1 MVRTVSV
8 RQVAQL
14 PLYQQCPMGRPVRH
28 QEASKKQGD
37 RLSNDR
43 YRRFNSNC
51 NNNKIGLL
59 GELGWEQSNDT
70 GAEPRRAS
78 GTGPSMLRVDNIH
91 LAFGGVKALSGV
103 SVHAERG
110 RITSVIGPN
119 GAGKTSL
126 FNVISGFYK
135 SQQGTVTLDGQSI
148 TRLRPSE
155 RASCGMS
162 RTFQNIALFHG
173 MSVLDN
179 IKLGAHI
186 NLKSGVFSAGFRL
199 ARTRNEERELSAA
212 IQRDVIGML
221 ELDAVQHHYVEDL
234 PYGVQKRVELARALV
249 MRPKILLLDEPVAG
263 MNTEEK
269 REMSRFVL
277 DVRKNW
283 NTTVLLIEHDMGM
296 VMAISDHIVVLSF
309 GKPIAAGTPDQVRAN
324 PDVIKAYL
332 GTGDDPVA
340 IAMTAE

>member
-1 MVRTVSV
+1 
-8 RQVAQL
+8 
-14 PLYQQCPMGRPVRH
+14 
-28 QEASKKQGD
+28 
-37 RLSNDR
+37 
-43 YRRFNSNC
+43 
-51 NNNKIGLL
+51 
-59 GELGWEQSNDT
+59 
-70 GAEPRRAS
+70 
-78 GTGPSMLRVDNIH
+78 MLRVDDIH
-91 LAFGGVKALSGV
+91 LAFGGVRALSGV

-135 SQQGTVTLDGQSI
+135 PQQGAVTLDGQSI

-179 IKLGAHI
+179 IKLGAHT
-186 NLKSGVFSAGFRL
+186 NLKSGVFSAGLRL
-199 ARTRNEERELSAA
+199 ARTRREEADLAA
-212 IQRDVIGML
+212 SIQRDIIGLL
-221 ELDAVQHHYVEDL
+221 ELDTVQHHYVEDL

-277 DVRKNW
+277 DVRRDW
-283 NTTVLLIEHDMGM
+283 NTTVLLIEHDMSM

-309 GKPIAAGTPDQVRAN
+309 GKPIAAGSPDEVRAN

-332 GTGDDPVA
+332 GTSDDA
-340 IAMTAE
+340 GTTAATVE